1 MSEQSLQFE
10 RAEYAQPV
18 AAQVVCAACNKP
30 VIQSYYEIGG
40 AIICSTCRE
49 ARDHAMEGFGGGR
62 FVRALGAGAGV
73 GIAGSL
79 VWFGVA
85 KLLDMEL
92 ALISIAIGY
101 GVGKAV
107 SWGSRGRGGW
117 LYQALAM
124 ILTYS
129 SISGANYLLI
139 LNYISNKSI
148 PLTLP
153 ILLRAIPLAFEAP
166 FLQGAENI
174 IGILIIAFGLW
185 EAWKFNKRVDAAI
198 TGPYTVTPA
207 APAPATNV

>member
-40 AIICSTCRE
+40 AIICAPCRE
-49 ARDHAMEGFGGGR
+49 ARDHAAEEFGGVR
-62 FVRALGAGAGV
+62 FVRALVAGAGV
-73 GIAGSL
+73 AIAGSL

-92 ALISIAIGY
+92 AIISIAIGY

-107 SWGSRGRGGW
+107 SWGARGIGG
-117 LYQALAM
+117 LAYQILAV
-124 ILTYS
+124 ILTYC
-129 SISGANYLLI
+129 SISGANYFLI
-139 LNYISNKSI
+139 LNYITGKGI

-153 ILLRAIPLAFEAP
+153 ILIRAIPLGFEAP

-185 EAWKFNKRVDAAI
+185 RAWQLNKRVEVAV
-198 TGPYTVTPA
+198 TGPY
-207 APAPATNV
+207 NVNV